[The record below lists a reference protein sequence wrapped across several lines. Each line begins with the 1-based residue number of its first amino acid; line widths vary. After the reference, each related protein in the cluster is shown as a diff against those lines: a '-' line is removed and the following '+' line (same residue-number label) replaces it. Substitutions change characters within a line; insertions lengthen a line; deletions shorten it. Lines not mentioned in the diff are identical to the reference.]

1 MRAEEVG
8 VVGAKI
14 ADSIVAAGDE
24 KAAAT
29 SDAAADD
36 DDERAEMVLVLEVE
50 AVEGE
55 GLE

>member
-1 MRAEEVG
+1 MG